1 MGNILQLKY
10 THEEIIEKRAQVAEL
25 LLLRSSHVKSPDI
38 TTIGNPDLRLLFEIY
53 DEVFFGNWFKECFPG
68 TLLFSFSRRMTKSAG
83 KTYYPRDA
91 DPTQPGNLIIEV
103 KISIDLIFA
112 YGAVDKTNRIGGI
125 PAQSSL
131 EALQLVFEHE
141 LIHVIEFIHFQNSS
155 CKQTRF
161 KSLAFNLF
169 SHTESYHCLPTRQ
182 EIAREKL
189 GLTVGERVVFPLEG
203 KMMEGQLHAI
213 HKRGVVMVPDNKGA
227 YADKQGQ
234 RYTKYYV
241 PLQILKKKGK

>member
-53 DEVFFGNWFKECFPG
+53 DEVFLGNWFKACFPG

-83 KTYYPRDA
+83 KTYYPRGA
-91 DPTQPGNLIIEV
+91 DPARPEKLIIEV
-103 KISIDLIFA
+103 KIGIDLIFA
-112 YGAVDKTNRIGGI
+112 YGAVDEANQVGGI
-125 PAQSSL
+125 PAQNSL

-141 LIHVIEFIHFQNSS
+141 LTHVIEFIHFQNSS

-161 KSLAFNLF
+161 KSLAFNVF
-169 SHTESYHCLPTRQ
+169 GHTESHHCLPTRQ
-182 EIAREKL
+182 QIARQNL
-189 GLTVGERVVFPLEG
+189 GLTIGDPGVFRREG
-203 KMMEGQLHAI
+203 RRLAGVLHAI
-213 HKRGVVMVPDNKGA
+213 HKRAVVMVPDKQGA
-227 YADKQGQ
+227 YADKQGH

-241 PLQILKKKGK
+241 PLQMLKNKGY

>member
-1 MGNILQLKY
+1 MSNILQLKY
-10 THEEIIEKRAQVAEL
+10 TGQEIDNKRAQVSQL
-25 LLLRSSHVKSPDI
+25 LLHRSSHVKSPDI
-38 TTIGNPDLRLLFEIY
+38 TTIGNRDLRLLFEIY

-68 TLLFSFSRRMTKSAG
+68 TLSFSFSRRMTKSAG
-83 KTYYPRDA
+83 KTYYPRNA
-91 DPTQPGNLIIEV
+91 DPARPGDLMIEV
-103 KISIDLIFA
+103 KISIELIFA
-112 YGAVDKTNRIGGI
+112 YGAIDKANQVGGI
-125 PAQSSL
+125 PTQSSL
-131 EALQLVFEHE
+131 EALQVVFEHE

-161 KSLAFNLF
+161 KSLVFNLF
-169 SHTESYHCLPTRQ
+169 GHMESYHCLPTRQ